1 MGDIIGCDAHKRYSV
16 FVTMGA
22 GGTMGKEMRVEHDR
36 DVFRKF
42 LHDVA
47 SGSQIAVETVGNWY
61 WMIDEMERAG
71 HTPVLAHAR
80 KAKLMMGQV
89 NKTDTLDARGLAT
102 LLKNGTLPSVWI
114 PSTEVRDQREVT
126 RMRMALVGVRT
137 MIKNRIH
144 ATLAKYAIV
153 LDEVSDVFGKKG
165 RELMQQRS
173 QELPPET
180 RRSMV
185 QQLIVLEQMEEQI
198 AEAEERI
205 QEIIERTPM
214 MQRLMTLPGVGP
226 ILASVIALE
235 MGSVER
241 FPSADRFASYCGT
254 VPRVSSSGG
263 KTHYGRVR
271 SDVNRYLKWAFVE
284 AANLVVMQQ
293 KRLSGS
299 HAVQLYQRLRAKK
312 GHAKAAMAMARHL
325 AEAAYWVV
333 KKNEAYREPTRANC
347 FVNTRRSATTY

>member
-1 MGDIIGCDAHKRYSV
+1 MGDIIGCDAHKKYSM
-16 FVTMGA
+16 FVTMGKTGEA
-22 GGTMGKEMRVEHDR
+22 GRAMRVGHER
-36 DVFRKF
+36 KVFRAYVNG
-42 LHDVA
+42 LPL
-47 SGSQIAVETVGNWY
+47 GSRIAVETVGNWY

-71 HTPVLAHAR
+71 HEPLLTHAR
-80 KAKLMMGQV
+80 KAKMMMGQV

-114 PSTEVRDQREVT
+114 PPRELRDQRELT

-137 MIKNRIH
+137 MVKNRIH

-153 LDEVSDVFGKKG
+153 IDEVSDMFGVKG
-165 RELMQQRS
+165 RELVKARS

-180 RRSMV
+180 RRSV
-185 QQLIVLEQMEEQI
+185 EQQLIVLDQMEAQI
-198 AEAEERI
+198 AEAEQRI
-205 QEIIERTPM
+205 QEIIARTPM

-226 ILASVIALE
+226 ILGSVIALE

-241 FPSADRFASYCGT
+241 FASAERFASYCGT
-254 VPRVSSSGG
+254 VPRVSASGG

-271 SDVNRYLKWAFVE
+271 SDVNRSLKWAFVE

-299 HAVQLYQRLRAKK
+299 HAVRLYQRLRVKK

-325 AEAAYWVV
+325 SEAAYWVV
-333 KKNEAYREPTRANC
+333 KKDEAYREPTQTP
-347 FVNTRRSATTY
+347 VSSTHG